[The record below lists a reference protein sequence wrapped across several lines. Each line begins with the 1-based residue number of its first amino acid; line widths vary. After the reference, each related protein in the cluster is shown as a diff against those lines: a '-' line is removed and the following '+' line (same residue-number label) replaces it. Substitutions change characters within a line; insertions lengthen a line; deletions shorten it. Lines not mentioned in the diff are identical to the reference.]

1 VFAARRALLADAA
14 ATGSAWCRAHSDLVD
29 AWLAEL
35 VEKATLGETTGLALV
50 AVGGYGRSELAP
62 GSDIDVMLLHDAHA
76 DVASVADAIWYP
88 VWENSLHLGHSV
100 STPKEALRL
109 AAGDLDTATTLLS
122 ARHVA
127 RDPGLTARLAD
138 GARAAWERHSRHWLA
153 ELGERVA
160 PRPHPPREVAFPIEP
175 DLKDGRRGLP

>member
-1 VFAARRALLADAA
+1 MLVERSALLADAA
-14 ATGSAWCRAHSDLVD
+14 ATGSAWCRSHADLVD

-35 VEKATLGETTGLALV
+35 LEKATLGETTGLALV

-62 GSDIDVMLLHDAHA
+62 GSDIDVMLLHDARA

-88 VWENSLHLGHSV
+88 VWEKSLQLGHSV

-109 AAGDLDTATTLLS
+109 ASADLDTATALLA

-127 RDPGLTARLAD
+127 GDAGLTARLAAGVRSD
-138 GARAAWERHSRHWLA
+138 WEHRSRHWLA
-153 ELGERVA
+153 ELG
-160 PRPHPPREVAFPIEP
+160 
-175 DLKDGRRGLP
+175 

>member
-1 VFAARRALLADAA
+1 MLADRSALLADAA
-14 ATGSAWCRAHSDLVD
+14 ATGSAWCRAHADLVD

-35 VEKATLGETTGLALV
+35 LEKATLRETAGLALV

-62 GSDIDVMLLHDAHA
+62 GSDIDVMLAHDSRP
-76 DVASVADAIWYP
+76 DVARIADAVWYP
-88 VWENSLHLGHSV
+88 IWEKGLHLAHSV

-109 AAGDLDTATTLLS
+109 ASDDLDTATALLN

-127 RDPGLTARLAD
+127 GDAALTARLAD
-138 GARAAWERHSRHWLA
+138 GARSAWERRSRHWLA

-160 PRPHPPREVAFPIEP
+160 LRHQQAGEV
-175 DLKDGRRGLP
+175 